1 MMKVRVEES
10 SENQMISNTK
20 IGEGDSHSNTFLST

>member
-1 MMKVRVEES
+1 MKVRVEES

-20 IGEGDSHSNTFLST
+20 IGEGHSHSNTF